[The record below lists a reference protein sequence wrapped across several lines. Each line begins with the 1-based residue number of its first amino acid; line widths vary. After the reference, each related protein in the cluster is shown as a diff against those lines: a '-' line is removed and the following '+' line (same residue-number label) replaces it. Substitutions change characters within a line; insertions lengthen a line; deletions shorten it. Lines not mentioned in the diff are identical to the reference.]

1 MPEIVSSIAMMVIPA
16 IVTWYLT
23 KRKNLA
29 EARQSEIES
38 EVKAAEFYRSLL
50 DDATV
55 RLDKAIETIN
65 QQESKIKSLIEIIE
79 SRDKKIKEL
88 IETVNSQD
96 IKIESLL
103 KEVELL
109 TDELRKYKQ
118 LNGKT
123 Q

>member
-1 MPEIVSSIAMMVIPA
+1 MPDIVSSIAMMVIPA
-16 IVTWYLT
+16 LVTWYLA

-50 DDATV
+50 DDAMN
-55 RLDKAIETIN
+55 RLDRAIETIN
-65 QQESKIKSLIEIIE
+65 KQEE
-79 SRDKKIKEL
+79 KIKEL
-88 IETVNSQD
+88 LT
-96 IKIESLL
+96 
-103 KEVELL
+103 EVEHL

-123 Q
+123 